1 MIDEFLQ
8 ESSIL
13 LLSLF
18 VASRR
23 RATHVYGFGDDAA
36 SAQGDE
42 AGEQQTESADEE
54 CDGHQQ
60 EKQLRRV
67 MGVRVASIVVGKNSD
82 DNDAQDLS
90 GAERG

>member
-1 MIDEFLQ
+1 ML
-8 ESSIL
+8 
-13 LLSLF
+13 
-18 VASRR
+18 
-23 RATHVYGFGDDAA
+23 TYVYGFGDDAA

-42 AGEQQTESADEE
+42 AGEQQAEGADEE

-67 MGVRVASIVVGKNSD
+67 MGVRVTAIMVTEDSN

-90 GAERG
+90 GAKWLKSF